1 MKYTY
6 ALSIV
11 LLWAF
16 RAVGETLPAK
26 SQGSQMI
33 EKLSGK
39 TADIRIPKIGTDVER
54 IVLGNGMIIY
64 LYEDHRLPTFA
75 LTTTIRC
82 GSVYDSDDK
91 DGLSQLVG
99 TVMRTGGSRSISG
112 DSLNILLEYAGGSLE
127 SRIGDESGTASLS
140 VLSKDMELGL
150 ALWAD
155 LLRNPAFPADKME
168 LAKVDIR
175 NSIKRRNDDPGSVT
189 NRYFNKLVYGAHPF
203 GRILEWATVKALT
216 PDDLFAYHKQF
227 FVPNNMIVGVSGD
240 FKKEELL
247 ARLNALVGDWSKSE
261 ALPAS
266 PPEVQFAL
274 KPGVYEVLKD
284 VNQANIRIGQMG
296 IRRDNPDRYAISLMN
311 YILGGG
317 SFTSRLTSRVR
328 SDEGLAYRAGSSF
341 DIDSRDYGT
350 FAAYCQTKSSTC
362 YKATRIMMEEINKIR
377 NEGATQE
384 ELDDARNAAINRF
397 VFNFDTSGRIIQNLI
412 SLEYNGFPTDFYD
425 TYAANFSKVTLAD
438 IQTVAQKYFNPDQL
452 TLVVVGKPESF
463 DKPLDEFGQITTIE
477 LTDPVL
483 D

>member
-1 MKYTY
+1 MKYVY
-6 ALSIV
+6 ALLIV
-11 LLWAF
+11 LLL
-16 RAVGETLPAK
+16 AVLVVGQTPPAK
-26 SQGSQMI
+26 SQGSKTI

-39 TADIRIPKIGTDVER
+39 TMDVRIPKIGTDVER
-54 IVLGNGMIIY
+54 VVLGNGMIVY
-64 LYEDHRLPTFA
+64 LYEDPRLPTFS
-75 LTTTIRC
+75 LTTMIRC

-91 DGLSQLVG
+91 AGLSQLVG
-99 TVMRTGGSRSISG
+99 TVMRTGGSKTISG

-127 SRIGDESGTASLS
+127 TRIGDESGTASLS
-140 VLSKDMELGL
+140 VLSKDMEIGL
-150 ALWAD
+150 KLWAD
-155 LLRNPAFPADKME
+155 LLRNPAFPADKLE

-189 NRYFNKLVYGAHPF
+189 NRYFNKLIYGEHPY
-203 GRILEWATVKALT
+203 GRILEWETVKAIT
-216 PDDLFAYHKQF
+216 PDDLLAYQKNFFA
-227 FVPNNMIVGVSGD
+227 PNNMIVGVSGD

-247 ARLNALVGDWSKSE
+247 ARLSALVGDWPKSD
-261 ALPAS
+261 ALPPA

-284 VNQANIRIGQMG
+284 VNQANIRVGQMG

-362 YKATRIMMEEINKIR
+362 YKATRIIMEEINKIR
-377 NEGATQE
+377 SEGATQE
-384 ELDDARNAAINRF
+384 ELDDAKNAAINRF

-412 SLEYNGFPTDFYD
+412 SLEYSGFPIDFYD
-425 TYAANFSKVTLAD
+425 NYAVNFSKVTLAD
-438 IQTVAQKYFNPDQL
+438 IKAVAQKYFSPDQL
-452 TLVVVGKPESF
+452 TLVVVGKPETF
-463 DKPLDEFGQITTIE
+463 DKPLDEFGQVTTIE

>member
-1 MKYTY
+1 
-6 ALSIV
+6 
-11 LLWAF
+11 
-16 RAVGETLPAK
+16 
-26 SQGSQMI
+26 MI